1 MTSQDTP
8 QEPQDEDAATPQ
20 EADVTGAPAEPA
32 DSARADSADGAA
44 PADPADATPSA
55 ARTAAERA
63 QDAATRAQEATAK
76 AADELKDR
84 SRKLFD
90 SLSARSRGEG
100 WEEPT
105 GEFAKY
111 RSGWRAGMR
120 FVLQRVVFRAV
131 VNSAVTPQARV
142 HRRVRSIR
150 GPFVL
155 VANHTSHVDGPLLAI
170 SLPWTQARFLSTGV
184 AADYWFDH
192 WYRRIFVRLMM
203 NAFPI
208 DRGGSRKHS
217 GTSRKLLRS
226 GVPILVFPEGGR
238 QQTGTMAGFNPGAA
252 SLAISVGVPVV
263 PAAIIGGYEAMP
275 KGRSWPIPGRPPVR
289 VVFGEPIVA
298 HEDEAAVEF
307 SSRIRDRVKDLYDEH
322 HDEVLGGAARGEEE
336 SA

>member
-1 MTSQDTP
+1 GRSDRLTSQDTP
-8 QEPQDEDAATPQ
+8 QEPQGEDAATPH
-20 EADVTGAPAEPA
+20 EADATADSADATGAPA
-32 DSARADSADGAA
+32 DSADAIA
-44 PADPADATPSA
+44 PSA

-76 AADELKDR
+76 AADELKGR
-84 SRKLFD
+84 SKKLFD
-90 SLSARSRGEG
+90 SLSARPRGEG
-100 WEEPT
+100 REKPT

-111 RSGWRAGMR
+111 RSAWRAGMR

-131 VNSAVTPQARV
+131 VNSAVTPQAQV

-208 DRGGSRKHS
+208 DRG
-217 GTSRKLLRS
+217 
-226 GVPILVFPEGGR
+226 
-238 QQTGTMAGFNPGAA
+238 
-252 SLAISVGVPVV
+252 
-263 PAAIIGGYEAMP
+263 
-275 KGRSWPIPGRPPVR
+275 
-289 VVFGEPIVA
+289 
-298 HEDEAAVEF
+298 
-307 SSRIRDRVKDLYDEH
+307 
-322 HDEVLGGAARGEEE
+322 
-336 SA
+336 